1 MLTPDGEKDGGLLAG
16 AGLRLHGCA
25 ADERGPTVA
34 DVGAGGMIAPT
45 TDAEMIVR
53 GEEREISILVAHEA
67 ITITHARYP
76 AAVQVAG
83 AHVHHEHTD
92 AFYVLEG
99 ELMFEIGCEGE
110 TVMLSSGGF
119 VAVPPHVAHSFRTGS
134 DRPARWLA
142 IHTPDGGF
150 ASFMRGVRDGVEVD
164 WDISTVPAGGG
175 SSASEAIVSHDA
187 GGAALPTASSTRS
200 T

>member
-1 MLTPDGEKDGGLLAG
+1 MT
-16 AGLRLHGCA
+16 
-25 ADERGPTVA
+25 
-34 DVGAGGMIAPT
+34 DVVAGGMIAQT
-45 TDAEMIVR
+45 ADAEVIVR
-53 GEEREISILVAHEA
+53 AEEREISILVAHEA
-67 ITITHARYP
+67 ITIMHARYP
-76 AAVQVAG
+76 AGLQVAG

-99 ELMFEIGCEGE
+99 ELIFEIGCEGE
-110 TVMLSSGGF
+110 TITVSSGGF
-119 VAVPPHVAHSFRTGS
+119 AAVPPDVAHSFGTGS
-134 DRPARWLA
+134 DRPARWLT

-175 SSASEAIVSHDA
+175 LPASEAIVSYDA
-187 GGAALPTASSTRS
+187 DGAALPTASSTTS